1 MGAFEKAVDL
11 IPEASYDLIGRLLP
25 GGIAVA
31 SLASFYG
38 INFYGFTIDGASDFL
53 EVAIFLA
60 VSYAAGLAI
69 STLAHPLYWLAWA
82 LFVYWLLPDAASKTL
97 TECQGKASSSQ
108 SPELKWNRPIDA
120 SFVLDRAHD
129 LIKKKNPA
137 QGLVVTKLSAEVSL
151 VYGLTIATG
160 LYATLSCGQLWGIPV
175 ALLLVGF
182 LRSIRLWQRHAS
194 ILQAIAADTNA

>member
-1 MGAFEKAVDL
+1 MDAFQKALDL

-38 INFYGFTIDGASDFL
+38 IDVYGFTIDSASGFL

-60 VSYAAGLAI
+60 VSYAAGLSI
-69 STLAHPLYWLAWA
+69 STLAHPLYWLAWS
-82 LFVYWLLPDAASKTL
+82 LFVYWLLPEVVTNTL
-97 TECQGKASSSQ
+97 TESLNKEGSQ
-108 SPELKWNRPIDA
+108 SPVLKWNSPLVA

-129 LIKKKNPA
+129 LIKRKDPT

-160 LYATLSCGQLWGIPV
+160 LYALLSCGQLWGIPV

-194 ILQAIAADTNA
+194 ILQAVAS

>member
-1 MGAFEKAVDL
+1 MDAFQKVLDL

-31 SLASFYG
+31 SLTSFYS
-38 INFYGFTIDGASDFL
+38 IDVYGFTIDSASGFL

-60 VSYAAGLAI
+60 ASYAAGLAI
-69 STLAHPLYWLAWA
+69 STLAHPLYWLVWP
-82 LFVYWLLPDAASKTL
+82 FVYWFLTDAATKTL
-97 TECQGKASSSQ
+97 RESLNKASGSQ
-108 SPELKWNRPIDA
+108 SFQLQWNGPLNA

-129 LIKKKNPA
+129 LIKRKDST

-151 VYGLTIATG
+151 IYGLSIATG
-160 LYATLSCGQLWGIPV
+160 MYAFLHSAQLWAIPA
-175 ALLLVGF
+175 ALLVVGF

-194 ILQAIAADTNA
+194 ILQAVTS

>member
-1 MGAFEKAVDL
+1 MDAFQKALDL

-31 SLASFYG
+31 SVASFYS
-38 INFYGFTIDGASDFL
+38 IDVYGFTIDSASGFL

-69 STLAHPLYWLAWA
+69 STLAHPLYWLAWM
-82 LFVYWLLPDAASKTL
+82 LFVYWLLPDVVTKTL
-97 TECQGKASSSQ
+97 SESLAKESGSQ
-108 SPELKWNRPIDA
+108 SLELKWNGPLDA

-129 LIKKKNPA
+129 LIKRKDPA
-137 QGLVVTKLSAEVSL
+137 QSLVVTKLSAEVSL
-151 VYGLTIATG
+151 VYGLSIATG
-160 LYATLSCGQLWGIPV
+160 LYALLSCGQLWVIPV
-175 ALLLVGF
+175 ALLLVGL

-194 ILQAIAADTNA
+194 ILQAVAS

>member
-1 MGAFEKAVDL
+1 MGAFEKALDL

-31 SLASFYG
+31 SLASFYS
-38 INFYGFTIDGASDFL
+38 IDVYGFTLGSASGFL

-69 STLAHPLYWLAWA
+69 STLAHPLYWLVWP
-82 LFVYWLLPDAASKTL
+82 FVYWFLTDAATKTL
-97 TECQGKASSSQ
+97 MESLNKASGSP
-108 SPELKWNRPIDA
+108 SPELKWNGPLNA

-129 LIKKKNPA
+129 LIKRKDPA

-151 VYGLTIATG
+151 IYGLSIATA
-160 LYATLSCGQLWGIPV
+160 LYALSYCAQIWVIPV

-194 ILQAIAADTNA
+194 ILQAVTS